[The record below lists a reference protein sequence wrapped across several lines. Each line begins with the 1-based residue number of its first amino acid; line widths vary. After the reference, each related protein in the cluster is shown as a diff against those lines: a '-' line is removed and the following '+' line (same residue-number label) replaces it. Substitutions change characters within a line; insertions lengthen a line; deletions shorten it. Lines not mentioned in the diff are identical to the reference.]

1 VLSSAGLL
9 SGTPDEVAEAN
20 TSEFTLRASEYD
32 GSTLVG
38 FRDRTF
44 SMTVGGVT
52 SPRFI
57 TPAGT
62 LFTVLDSTWV
72 DFQIEVSNVDPN
84 ITYSVNLVVGDLPS
98 GLQIDHTG
106 LIRGYANPPLDSSS
120 APVNQTY
127 TFTLEVSSVSGISRS
142 QFSITVDNQELVSGF
157 TGRNPVIYNN
167 NPPSFYIPDS
177 DPYKS
182 YYTAGSSIG
191 NFSHDNNFIFKIIG
205 HDFEEDQISY
215 EITGLSSP
223 PLGFT
228 VDNLTG
234 WIYGTIPDIGE
245 DINTY
250 YFTARVYKTLDPSK
264 TSAVYYFSMTVV
276 GNIDIRIEW
285 VTSSDLGQIING
297 TVCDKTIQAVSRENL
312 PLNYRIVG
320 NNFASNI
327 ASIVSDGSTGFFAFG
342 SDGSIIT
349 GSSDGLTWEK
359 INTIPAARFT
369 SAVYDSFTNQSVVV
383 GYDSTNIPL
392 IITTADGEIYTNVPY
407 SGTKPLRSVSYLA
420 SLFIALGDDGTIIT
434 TTNPASWTSITSGV
448 TANLKSVAYGSST
461 FVIVGDDST
470 ILTSP
475 DAATWTQVPVTFTGE
490 SFTGITWT
498 GTKFLVV
505 SASGTIGSS
514 SDGITWDFD
523 SLFDETYTSISTN
536 GSNILILGENGVILR
551 SLDDGLSWDREVS
564 RTFNTLNSAYY
575 DAVLTMKW
583 YVSGTGGAILSC
595 PSIVSGDVAT
605 WTSPTLGELPVNLML
620 HPNGDISGRLAFES
634 TSSVAAQ
641 DSVKTYTF
649 NVQAYSPEF
658 EEVLS
663 ARQFTLTTYQQFINP
678 FDTLYIK
685 AMPSIEDRV
694 LLADLL
700 NNPDIIPDQYVYRI
714 NDQYFGKAKSV
725 VYEHMFGVPSAVT
738 EDYIAAVELNHYN
751 KSVTLGNIKTAVAR
765 DSQNNIIYEVVY
777 SEIIDDL
784 VNPQGISISKEIIWP
799 RFIQLY
805 LNNYVATNTS
815 VYTDF
820 TYYDVTPQARRI
832 ETAITSS
839 TTLHLDTV
847 EGLFVAMNVTGTGI
861 VYGSLGEPPTIQSID
876 LSTNTITLDIPQTF
890 IVGDTVIF
898 SDPVYTSLSPGLAR
912 VLYPNSLI
920 NMRKQIENS
929 IGRINDVNI
938 LPSWMKSQQ
947 LDGNTSGYV
956 PAWVICYT
964 KPGYSTIVKNNIETL
979 LNFRLNDITF
989 GIDRF
994 EIDRSMTYNYNPST
1008 GIWNTLP
1015 SAQPQPIPLDEHD
1028 SYVYVPRKTILPR
1041 ESQE

>member
-1 VLSSAGLL
+1 
-9 SGTPDEVAEAN
+9 
-20 TSEFTLRASEYD
+20 
-32 GSTLVG
+32 
-38 FRDRTF
+38 
-44 SMTVGGVT
+44 
-52 SPRFI
+52 
-57 TPAGT
+57 
-62 LFTVLDSTWV
+62 
-72 DFQIEVSNVDPN
+72 
-84 ITYSVNLVVGDLPS
+84 
-98 GLQIDHTG
+98 
-106 LIRGYANPPLDSSS
+106 
-120 APVNQTY
+120 
-127 TFTLEVSSVSGISRS
+127 
-142 QFSITVDNQELVSGF
+142 
-157 TGRNPVIYNN
+157 
-167 NPPSFYIPDS
+167 
-177 DPYKS
+177 
-182 YYTAGSSIG
+182 
-191 NFSHDNNFIFKIIG
+191 
-205 HDFEEDQISY
+205 
-215 EITGLSSP
+215 
-223 PLGFT
+223 
-228 VDNLTG
+228 
-234 WIYGTIPDIGE
+234 
-245 DINTY
+245 
-250 YFTARVYKTLDPSK
+250 
-264 TSAVYYFSMTVV
+264 
-276 GNIDIRIEW
+276 
-285 VTSSDLGQIING
+285 
-297 TVCDKTIQAVSRENL
+297 
-312 PLNYRIVG
+312 
-320 NNFASNI
+320 
-327 ASIVSDGSTGFFAFG
+327 
-342 SDGSIIT
+342 
-349 GSSDGLTWEK
+349 
-359 INTIPAARFT
+359 
-369 SAVYDSFTNQSVVV
+369 
-383 GYDSTNIPL
+383 
-392 IITTADGEIYTNVPY
+392 
-407 SGTKPLRSVSYLA
+407 
-420 SLFIALGDDGTIIT
+420 
-434 TTNPASWTSITSGV
+434 
-448 TANLKSVAYGSST
+448 
-461 FVIVGDDST
+461 
-470 ILTSP
+470 
-475 DAATWTQVPVTFTGE
+475 
-490 SFTGITWT
+490 
-498 GTKFLVV
+498 
-505 SASGTIGSS
+505 
-514 SDGITWDFD
+514 
-523 SLFDETYTSISTN
+523 
-536 GSNILILGENGVILR
+536 
-551 SLDDGLSWDREVS
+551 
-564 RTFNTLNSAYY
+564 
-575 DAVLTMKW
+575 
-583 YVSGTGGAILSC
+583 
-595 PSIVSGDVAT
+595 
-605 WTSPTLGELPVNLML
+605 
-620 HPNGDISGRLAFES
+620 
-634 TSSVAAQ
+634 
-641 DSVKTYTF
+641 
-649 NVQAYSPEF
+649 
-658 EEVLS
+658 
-663 ARQFTLTTYQQFINP
+663 
-678 FDTLYIK
+678 
-685 AMPSIEDRV
+685 MPSIEDRV

-947 LDGNTSGYV
+947 LNGNTSGYV